1 MKAIKQKQA
10 ELEEQVKTI
19 KTSTAKMKTSVEAIQ
34 ETQTLQGTEINRHET
49 ELKEV
54 FRRLEEVES
63 NRAINNL
70 ESDTPAAATY
80 ANRLFS
86 GNNQLQT
93 IVRTQVNEQSEIE
106 KLKLNLVIS
115 GIAES
120 YNDDEDKAKVIQLIT
135 EELELTADIR
145 MTERLG
151 KLRVPKEGEDPLPP
165 RLLKLCFVTQ
175 RSRKEVLAKATTL
188 RNSNDEHIKSLV
200 YIRPD
205 LTKLQLEQSKNLRDL
220 LRKIR
225 AENPTKTYKITRNE
239 IKEVTPVAAT
249 PQTPDGTLPAAT
261 PPVEQPLAD
270 PAPETHNA

>member
-93 IVRTQVNEQSEIE
+93 IVRTQVNEQSEIHYPE
-106 KLKLNLVIS
+106 K
-115 GIAES
+115 
-120 YNDDEDKAKVIQLIT
+120 
-135 EELELTADIR
+135 
-145 MTERLG
+145 
-151 KLRVPKEGEDPLPP
+151 
-165 RLLKLCFVTQ
+165 
-175 RSRKEVLAKATTL
+175 
-188 RNSNDEHIKSLV
+188 
-200 YIRPD
+200 
-205 LTKLQLEQSKNLRDL
+205 
-220 LRKIR
+220 
-225 AENPTKTYKITRNE
+225 
-239 IKEVTPVAAT
+239 
-249 PQTPDGTLPAAT
+249 
-261 PPVEQPLAD
+261 
-270 PAPETHNA
+270 